1 MSADLLSTLFT
12 LFSEKTNCSWLG
24 WRERREK
31 KEGGLPRSRTRCS
44 LATRGTGQLSRGCGK
59 VRGSYVKHPVRIRK
73 KYWEDVRGLLGVLG
87 A

>member
-44 LATRGTGQLSRGCGK
+44 LATRGTGAIVEGMREGPWKLRETSG
-59 VRGSYVKHPVRIRK
+59 
-73 KYWEDVRGLLGVLG
+73 EDSQKILGGRAGTVG
-87 A
+87 GPG